1 MPESLPVLMG
11 RAEAIEGAA
20 QSAKTLSPT
29 SFSRQGST
37 GAAQSSKMLSL
48 TPFSRQGSTGSD
60 EDAILR
66 EILNEALVLP
76 PDNTLEEKTPDAP
89 TESSSCPRSP
99 EEAVDV
105 DVDMYADVPGR
116 REGPGKQEREKGGH
130 KRTGSSHQKRSNR
143 VPELDTAA
151 TKVQKSYR
159 GHRARLQVPQLTEQ
173 TGQRPKNGQKK
184 KIVWMN
190 QPISERLE
198 TVEEEARVA
207 VSFDTVTMDGKE
219 CRTFDRKKTPYI
231 KKEDLEAR
239 VAVSFDTV
247 TMDGKECRTFDRK
260 KTPYIKKEDLSFEEP
275 GVAVSF
281 DTVTMD
287 GKECRT
293 FDRKKT
299 PYIKKEDFFF
309 EEDSPSERV
318 VEIVMSE
325 ILRDQPRRNLRA
337 ERKLTGFVKK
347 EDLREESDSEDE
359 ASVVRTE
366 ELPDKHDSED
376 EAAIVNRPDTGSIKE
391 IVPSLS
397 GSFVAALSA

>member
-231 KKEDLEAR
+231 KKED
-239 VAVSFDTV
+239 
-247 TMDGKECRTFDRK
+247 
-260 KTPYIKKEDLSFEEP
+260 
-275 GVAVSF
+275 
-281 DTVTMD
+281 
-287 GKECRT
+287 
-293 FDRKKT
+293 
-299 PYIKKEDFFF
+299 FFF

-325 ILRDQPRRNLRA
+325 IPRDQPRRNLRA